1 IFSIFRKHPIL
12 VHHPYKSFVASTL
25 GVLEEAADEPKVV
38 AIKQTL
44 YRTSDNSPG
53 VKALRRAAERG
64 KQVAVLVEVKARFDE
79 ANNIEWG
86 QMLEDAGVHVTYG
99 LPGLKT
105 HAKVT
110 LIVRYESGRPRTY
123 CHIGTGNY
131 HVRTARLYSDL
142 GLLTCDPEIGRDLV
156 NLFHSLTGHAPD
168 QRYGKLVVAPRD
180 MRSRFEELIR
190 REVRLQEEHGTGRI
204 IAKINALDDVGI
216 IRELYRASQAG
227 VQIDLL
233 VRGHSR
239 LRPGLPGYSETIR
252 IVSVIGRFLEHDRVY
267 YFHNHGQPEVLIGS
281 ADWRFRNLAE
291 RVEALVPVDDPELQG
306 RIVELLET
314 ALRDNRLAWD
324 LMPDGRYVQRRAAP
338 GEPEIDVHQ
347 HFMREALERTRQASR
362 AWTPAA
368 G

>member
-1 IFSIFRKHPIL
+1 
-12 VHHPYKSFVASTL
+12 
-25 GVLEEAADEPKVV
+25 
-38 AIKQTL
+38 
-44 YRTSDNSPG
+44 
-53 VKALRRAAERG
+53 
-64 KQVAVLVEVKARFDE
+64 
-79 ANNIEWG
+79 
-86 QMLEDAGVHVTYG
+86 
-99 LPGLKT
+99 
-105 HAKVT
+105 
-110 LIVRYESGRPRTY
+110 
-123 CHIGTGNY
+123 
-131 HVRTARLYSDL
+131 
-142 GLLTCDPEIGRDLV
+142 
-156 NLFHSLTGHAPD
+156 
-168 QRYGKLVVAPRD
+168 